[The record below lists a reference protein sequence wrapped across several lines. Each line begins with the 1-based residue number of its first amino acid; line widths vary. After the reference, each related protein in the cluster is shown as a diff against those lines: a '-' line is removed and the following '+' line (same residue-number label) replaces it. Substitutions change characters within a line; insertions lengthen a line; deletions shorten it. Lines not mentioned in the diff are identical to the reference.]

1 MTRDGMVIG
10 TFSACLEWP
19 LRVAHALVDSIGS
32 PTGDGIRAQGLS
44 GGQVAPKSA
53 RTWGGTVW
61 SVGGQP
67 TAADPGPATT
77 AQAPPESWA

>member
-10 TFSACLEWP
+10 TFCACLERP
-19 LRVAHALVDSIGS
+19 LPLAHALVDPIESS
-32 PTGDGIRAQGLS
+32 AGDGVPVQGLS

-53 RTWGGTVW
+53 RTWGGTMW

-77 AQAPPESWA
+77 AHAPSDSRA